1 MPNYTRGIVL
11 RIYNKYIVS
20 LALASGLTNT
30 LLAFLGQNDL
40 AVYFIVNVLAY
51 LVITLL
57 YTYLNPRARRALNTV
72 GVVLFAGFMVI
83 VSLKVIEILSGR

>member
-1 MPNYTRGIVL
+1 L

-20 LALASGLTNT
+20 LALAFTLTNT
-30 LLAFLGQNDL
+30 LLAFFGQNDL
-40 AVYFIVNVLAY
+40 EIYFIINIIAY

-57 YTYLNPRARRALNTV
+57 YVYVNPRARKTLNSI

-83 VSLKVIEILSGR
+83 VALKVMEILSGR